1 MGDKIGRYAEIVEH
15 LENAITLCDAVGEPN
30 ASSLIER
37 ALKVVKEAQLRT
49 APRPH
54 RR

>member
-1 MGDKIGRYAEIVEH
+1 MDSKIVRYSEIVEH

-37 ALKVVKEAQLRT
+37 ALKIVKKAHLRT
-49 APRPH
+49 APKPH
-54 RR
+54 HP

>member
-1 MGDKIGRYAEIVEH
+1 MDNKIGRYAEIVEH

-37 ALKVVKEAQLRT
+37 ALKIVEEAQLRT
-49 APRPH
+49 APKPH
-54 RR
+54 HP

>member
-1 MGDKIGRYAEIVEH
+1 MDSKIGRYTEIVEH

-37 ALKVVKEAQLRT
+37 ALKIVKESQLRIE
-49 APRPH
+49 PKPH
-54 RR
+54 RP

>member
-1 MGDKIGRYAEIVEH
+1 MDNKIGRYAEIVEH

-37 ALKVVKEAQLRT
+37 ALKIVKGSQLRT
-49 APRPH
+49 ASKPH
-54 RR
+54 HP

>member
-1 MGDKIGRYAEIVEH
+1 MDNKIRRYAEIVEH

-37 ALKVVKEAQLRT
+37 ALKIAKEAQLRI
-49 APRPH
+49 APKPH
-54 RR
+54 HP